1 MHVLFLCYVYV
12 ILLVF
17 RRNIRIFM
25 YVLSHNKQKANR
37 LIISMD
43 IKIVLFS
50 LKLVTECINVMDNG
64 ILCAKD
70 EQTSHTKAVQNEMN
84 DKVLYAKRR

>member
-1 MHVLFLCYVYV
+1 
-12 ILLVF
+12 
-17 RRNIRIFM
+17 M
-25 YVLSHNKQKANR
+25 YVLSHKADR